1 MLTIT
6 NPIVPTTVDLLTG
19 KRNRDDAFNSDVEE
33 DTNATVTPPVHSW
46 TKLIQRVAKDVWG
59 IDKLYPY
66 QIRIIEALIS
76 RATPLERRLLLV
88 IKTGGGKSAV
98 VQVTATIMMG
108 LHIIIVPLLALGA
121 DQVSKGNSA
130 IVHDRCGRE
139 RFRQSI

>member
-1 MLTIT
+1 MSNIADV
-6 NPIVPTTVDLLTG
+6 IVPPTVDLLTA

-76 RATPLERRLLLV
+76 GATPLE
-88 IKTGGGKSAV
+88 
-98 VQVTATIMMG
+98 
-108 LHIIIVPLLALGA
+108 
-121 DQVSKGNSA
+121 
-130 IVHDRCGRE
+130 
-139 RFRQSI
+139 